1 MPSLSA
7 LAILALIATALNLAG
22 CAQPKRDYWAGVAQG
37 VKKNQ

>member
-1 MPSLSA
+1 VNLPA
-7 LAILALIATALNLAG
+7 LAILALIAAGINLAG